1 MTAKTYQSV
10 LSALLLLPIA
20 AIGETGY
27 QACGSLDN
35 GYGPFD
41 YRSTDRAKIQVVE
54 KFHFTPKVET
64 LKGGSTA
71 STPGGDLAYT
81 LRAFPNHP
89 RALMATARFSEK
101 TKQDPP
107 PEMIYSVSCWFER
120 AERFRPDDATVQL
133 LFGLHLIRSGKSKD
147 GIPKLES
154 ALALAGDDPNIL
166 YNLGLA
172 YFELKQFDKSLE
184 YAKQAYSLGFPLPG
198 LKNKLQKA
206 GKWREEPQKKQPPF
220 PEQHTAEPA
229 DSENTKENI
238 APSSD

>member
-1 MTAKTYQSV
+1 MANKYYRFTLSV
-10 LSALLLLPIA
+10 LVWLPFA
-20 AIGETGY
+20 ANGETGY
-27 QACGSLDN
+27 QVCGSLDN

-41 YRSTDRAKIQVVE
+41 YRSTEIAKIEIVE
-54 KFHFTPKVET
+54 KFHLTPKVET

-89 RALMATARFSEK
+89 RALMATVRFSEK
-101 TKQDPP
+101 TKKDPP
-107 PEMIYSVSCWFER
+107 PEMIYSVGCWFDR
-120 AERFRPDDATVQL
+120 AERFRPDDATVKL
-133 LFGLHLIRSGKSKD
+133 LYGLHLIRSGKSKD

-154 ALALAGDDPNIL
+154 ALALSGDDPNIF

-184 YAKQAYSLGFPLPG
+184 YAQKAYSLGFPLPG

-206 GKWREEPQKKQPPF
+206 GKWKEEAITAPYLEEPSK
-220 PEQHTAEPA
+220 
-229 DSENTKENI
+229 
-238 APSSD
+238 

>member
-1 MTAKTYQSV
+1 MTTISYKFI
-10 LSALLLLPIA
+10 LPTLIYLPFA
-20 AIGETGY
+20 AIGQTNY
-27 QACGSLDN
+27 QVCGGLEN

-41 YRSTDRAKIQVVE
+41 YRSTETAKIEIVE
-54 KFHFTPKVET
+54 KFHFTPKVES

-89 RALMATARFSEK
+89 RALMATVRFSKK
-101 TKQDPP
+101 TKKDPP
-107 PEMIYSVSCWFER
+107 PEMVYSVSCWFDR

-133 LFGLHLIRSGKSKD
+133 LYGLHLIRSGKSKD

-154 ALALAGDDPNIL
+154 ALKLSGDDPNIL
-166 YNLGLA
+166 YNIGLA

-198 LKNKLQKA
+198 LKNMLQKA
-206 GKWREEPQKKQPPF
+206 GKWR
-220 PEQHTAEPA
+220 
-229 DSENTKENI
+229 
-238 APSSD
+238 